1 MLKYI
6 SKTLLIAII
15 AGSLVGFQTT
25 ALYAGVTASKGET
38 TTDSKGVI
46 TAKKNYNFD
55 KVSDSDM
62 LASLGMLAAGFITG
76 RMIKAYTPV
85 TTDVMI
91 AGAAGAAFIAGEVLS
106 NMKFKGTIDAMTI
119 EVQKRS
125 DAKVNE
131 EQIQRLMDLKKS
143 YEEAKSTTK
152 TKKTL
157 QQVSAVAFG
166 VAAAWATYLAITE
179 EGLAASCRAALG
191 AAQGKLTACM
201 ASGATGFAATE
212 AAACTT
218 CQPLLTT
225 YTTKYETYVTSRKPP
240 APSAKKDATLVAA
253 ETFLALP
260 ASYCGG
266 LPSKTTGAISKTLG
280 ATCGASAK
288 TFAVNSLDANLGV
301 LMDGIGKNNH
311 QYNQFLNKSLYTNSE
326 FYNLIPD
333 ERNIFEQVLGFIIPE
348 ARAGWLPLLGLG
360 AGTAVAFFAITGSAA
375 AQIDMMM
382 YVPQNRAIAFAA
394 LGGVALLA
402 ANSSANV
409 MAELDE
415 NIKKIDSILADLNK
429 LALGAKSQNVSTQN
443 IAYTAP
449 KPTTNNRI
457 NFSEDPN
464 VRTPCMT
471 ENTSTNCKPL
481 SNQIVNTPGFGNLPE
496 SFRNIA
502 SQSVKVAD
510 GLSGTTGISGSTM
523 SDAENLA
530 KKQSAVNA
538 LLKDRQAALTKITNG
553 KFQPKL
559 AQDKFLENLKG
570 AIKRDLRSRG
580 MTATGMMASIGASPI
595 DSSAKPEEAPAAK
608 PTGAVESINVAGNG
622 EGEAAPK
629 EDASGLNL
637 DFSEAPA
644 EGFAAGGSGANSA
657 QPEYDV
663 TTNEIGKE
671 NGPSLFE
678 VISSRYLKSGYS
690 KLLEEE
696 PTKK

>member
-91 AGAAGAAFIAGEVLS
+91 AGAAGAAFIAGEVLT

-179 EGLAASCRAALG
+179 EGLAASCNAALTASQVKLDACIKLG
-191 AAQGKLTACM
+191 A
-201 ASGATGFAATE
+201 
-212 AAACTT
+212 
-218 CQPLLTT
+218 
-225 YTTKYETYVTSRKPP
+225 
-240 APSAKKDATLVAA
+240 VAA
-253 ETFLALP
+253 NPEFASCGTCKTNLTIYSAEFQTYLNARKVPAISSAQETKEAQ
-260 ASYCGG
+260 AI
-266 LPSKTTGAISKTLG
+266 PSLQIPTKQCQGIPGVTAPAISKAIK
-280 ATCGASAK
+280 ATCGASVQTFGVNGLGAK
-288 TFAVNSLDANLGV
+288 MGV
-301 LMDGIGKNNH
+301 LMENIGKSN
-311 QYNQFLNKSLYTNSE
+311 QPYNQFKNKSLYTNTE
-326 FYNLIPD
+326 FYNLKTD
-333 ERNIFEQVLGFIIPE
+333 ERSIFEQVLGFIVPE
-348 ARAGWLPLLGLG
+348 AKAGWLPLLGLG
-360 AGTAVAFFAITGSAA
+360 AGTAVAFFGITGATA
-375 AQIDMMM
+375 TQIDMLMF
-382 YVPQNRAIAFAA
+382 VPQNRAIAFAA
-394 LGGVALLA
+394 LGAIALLA

-449 KPTTNNRI
+449 KPATNNRI

-559 AQDKFLENLKG
+559 AQDKFLDNLKG

-595 DSSAKPEEAPAAK
+595 DSSAKPEEAPVAK